1 MGKIIHSNAQK
12 SKTNRK
18 EAQIKAG
25 SSESSSAK
33 RLEKW
38 YEKSCCLHKS
48 QKISLKFEERFREKL
63 NFFSAEYLSKIMY
76 LSTEKLKLKPFF
88 PLPAY

>member
-1 MGKIIHSNAQK
+1 MRKIINSKVQK
-12 SKTNRK
+12 SKRKRK

-25 SSESSSAK
+25 SSEPSSAK

-48 QKISLKFEERFREKL
+48 QEISLKFEEKFRGKL
-63 NFFSAEYLSKIMY
+63 IFFSAEHLYLLVY
-76 LSTEKLKLKPFF
+76 AF
-88 PLPAY
+88 